1 MYLSIWYALVAVH
14 SLCSARVLVKI
25 SDPAERKKPWSISDS
40 QPITRDI
47 QSAGYPLRSHIGMS
61 YIYIYDHHWS
71 STFNPK
77 RKLRAYLLDV
87 FSKCL
92 KPPFEFGDGSSHW
105 VLGYQ
110 CHQTWHW
117 NNLHLPSGNLLQF
130 AMERSTIFNGKTH
143 YKWPFSVAMLVYQ
156 FNSLLWK
163 ITIFN
168 GKIHYFDWAI
178 FNSKLLSYQRVY
190 FMFLLIP
197 PFYGIFRLV
206 MFDYRRVTQF
216 SGYYEFSRL
225 EAILKAIQ
233 LHPELGRDQIFGPQ
247 RLELSC
253 DTLAS
258 WGDPIFGSNWV
269 LRLHISLHIFTQ
281 LRSTK

>member
-1 MYLSIWYALVAVH
+1 M
-14 SLCSARVLVKI
+14 
-25 SDPAERKKPWSISDS
+25 
-40 QPITRDI
+40 
-47 QSAGYPLRSHIGMS
+47 G
-61 YIYIYDHHWS
+61 
-71 STFNPK
+71 
-77 RKLRAYLLDV
+77 KLTLAI
-87 FSKCL
+87 FS
-92 KPPFEFGDGSSHW
+92 
-105 VLGYQ
+105 
-110 CHQTWHW
+110 
-117 NNLHLPSGNLLQF
+117 
-130 AMERSTIFNGKTH
+130 
-143 YKWPFSVAMLVYQ
+143 
-156 FNSLLWK
+156 
-163 ITIFN
+163 N